1 MVKLSSLLSTSK
13 HSYSCEF
20 TYTTTHHIISNFKD
34 NMKLNLKNLVIAL
47 AMLAVGA
54 HGSIGVVG
62 DPHFKTWKNGHSYDY
77 HGECDLVL
85 VHSEAFESGKG
96 LDIHIRTKIRRD
108 FSYVSSAVLRIGED
122 ILEVASK
129 GVYFLNGVA
138 SADLPSEFAGFAFS
152 HTQPIEHQNVF
163 DVHLFGQQHIILKTY
178 KDFVAVTIE
187 QGIKERFG
195 DSVGLMGHYDGN
207 MLARDG
213 TTVIEDPNAF
223 GQEWQV
229 LSTESKLFQEDRLPQ
244 HPQTCTLP
252 SPVATSQLRR
262 RLSGASDL
270 AAAAERACAQW
281 GVGKKAC
288 IYDVLSTGDL
298 EMAES
303 GY

>member
-1 MVKLSSLLSTSK
+1 
-13 HSYSCEF
+13 
-20 TYTTTHHIISNFKD
+20 
-34 NMKLNLKNLVIAL
+34 MKLNLKKLVFAL
-47 AMLAVGA
+47 AMLA
-54 HGSIGVVG
+54 SISGVNGVAGVVG
-62 DPHFKTWKNGHSYDY
+62 DPHFKTWSGHSYDY

-85 VHSEAFESGKG
+85 IHSESFESGKG

-108 FSYVSSAVLRIGED
+108 FSYISSAVLRIGED

-138 SADLPSEFAGFAFS
+138 SADLPSEFSGLSEFAGFAFS
-152 HTQPIEHQNVF
+152 HTQPIEHQHVF

-187 QGIKERFG
+187 QGNKERFG
-195 DSVGLMGHYDGN
+195 DSVGLMGSHYNGN

-213 TTVIEDPNAF
+213 RTVIEDPNSF

-262 RLSGASDL
+262 RLSEAESDL
-270 AAAAERACAQW
+270 AEAAEKACAQW
-281 GVGKKAC
+281 GEGKKAC

-298 EMAES
+298 DMAEA
-303 GY
+303 GF